1 MNEDKKNVEGPSVE
15 GQSVEE
21 QQYNDLKLLF
31 NSMSCMTATEEKVKF
46 YNKLADDFNKLG
58 DFQDA
63 KELSKQCKTL
73 AKEAKTLSDD
83 AKLTEARELVENAKS
98 ADDLNKADKLLKE
111 LKDYKDAAEIHTLC
125 KNSYSKLL
133 KKRRRGLYMFYI
145 VVACVIVLILL
156 SRVNLV
162 RFQLGRV
169 VGKAG
174 MNRWAVS
181 IFTDLKDYKNSD
193 KYLKEYSYKVGKDI
207 MSGKNLGKNDYNKA
221 KDAFL
226 AADGYK
232 KAHQWIADIE
242 QKQLTY
248 KNVGEKIKLGKAK
261 WVIAEKQ
268 DNKVLVVKVDGILDL
283 PYSINEGNVTWE
295 NSSLRNYLNTIFLE
309 DNFTKEECKYIL
321 DTKVLSADNS
331 QYHTLGGND
340 TVDKIFILS
349 AEEQL
354 KYKEVLNKHGNNS
367 WLRNPGA
374 SPDTAIFLTPKGQIM
389 YYGYTADSIDVL
401 TVPAFWYQ
409 LD

>member
-1 MNEDKKNVEGPSVE
+1 MNEDKKKAEGPSVKD
-15 GQSVEE
+15 
-21 QQYNDLKLLF
+21 QQYHNLKLLF
-31 NSMSCMTATEEKVKF
+31 DSMSCMTATEEKVKF

-63 KELSKQCKTL
+63 KELSKQCKVL
-73 AKEAKTLSDD
+73 AREAKILSND
-83 AKLTEARELVENAKS
+83 AKLVDARELVENAKS

-111 LKDYKDAAEIHTLC
+111 LKDYKDAAEIHALC
-125 KNSYSKLL
+125 KNSYDKLL
-133 KKRRRGLYMFYI
+133 KKRRRGVYTFYL
-145 VVACVIVLILL
+145 VVACAIVLIIF
-156 SRVNLV
+156 SRVNLF

-181 IFTDLKDYKNSD
+181 IFTDLDGYKNSD
-193 KYLKEYSYKVGKDI
+193 KYLQEYSYKVGNDI
-207 MSGKNLGKNDYNKA
+207 MSGENLGKKDYDKA

-232 KAHQWIADIE
+232 KANQWIAEIE
-242 QKQLTY
+242 QKQLTV
-248 KNVGEKIKLGKAK
+248 KNVGEKIRLGNTN

-268 DNKVLVVKVDGILDL
+268 DNKALLVKVDGILDL
-283 PYSINEGNVTWE
+283 PYSIYEGNVTWE
-295 NSSLRNYLNTIFLE
+295 NSSLRNYLNTQFLE
-309 DNFTKEECKYIL
+309 NNFTKEECNYIL
-321 DTKVLSADNS
+321 ETQVISADNS

-340 TVDKIFILS
+340 TVDRIFILS

-354 KYKEVLNKHGNNS
+354 KYKEVLKNHGNNS

-374 SPDTAIFLTPKGQIM
+374 SPGTAIFLTPKGQIM
-389 YYGYTADSIDVL
+389 YYGYTAASEDLL